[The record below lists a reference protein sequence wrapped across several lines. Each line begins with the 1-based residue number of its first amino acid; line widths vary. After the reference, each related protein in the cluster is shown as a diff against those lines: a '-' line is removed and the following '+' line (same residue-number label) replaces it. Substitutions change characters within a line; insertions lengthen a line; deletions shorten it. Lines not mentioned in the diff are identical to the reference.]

1 MSWWLTLSNINAED
15 VRVSATIQFLD
26 EDGRV
31 VDEDEVRDL
40 RVLASQQQVFRGAS
54 RVDARIAPRVK
65 SIYAKIQYIRD

>member
-1 MSWWLTLSNINAED
+1 MTLRNVNADE

-26 EDGRV
+26 ADGRV

-40 RVLASQQQVFRGAS
+40 LVLASQQQVFRGAS

-65 SIYAKIQYIRD
+65 AVYATIQYIRD